1 MSDIF
6 EEDKI
11 SKPKKKKKP
20 DLSKSDTFGDNI
32 TSLSSDADVSDYLE
46 DFLQHSK
53 GAVFITGND
62 NINKTSSVKIKK
74 IAKKTVKKR
83 KNIKNKNGYY
93 IMNGIVPHSSDEE
106 EKKEKEEKT
115 IFERLER
122 EEKERKEKIEKER
135 IENERKEKEKIE
147 KEEKERIEKEE
158 KERKEKEEKE
168 RKEREEKERKERE
181 EKERKEREE
190 KERKEKEEKERK
202 EKEEKE
208 RKEKEEKERK
218 EKEER
223 ERKEREE
230 KEKKEKVEKEKEKK
244 EKEEKER
251 IEKEE
256 KEIEE
261 KEKKMNEEKEE
272 KEEMENENKKKK
284 KIAKKIPK
292 IQIKKEKSQIK
303 MEDKKESDYSESS
316 FKIFTQSNG
325 EKSDNKKNNS
335 ESDYSYNYNCGK
347 ENSFETPA
355 KNTLKNLKEGMVGK
369 NNITSSD
376 NKEKKEVTEEESEI
390 TEKMSEKYL
399 LSINNSSEE
408 SEEESEEEI
417 EREEIEKEDSG
428 LEEEEESEEEKIE
441 HKKKTKSIINN
452 NRIKI
457 NLNEALNKY
466 VKERNLKLIEKY
478 SQFNNLIQRKLINE
492 INNILKSLYIFLQ
505 IKNYKVNS
513 IIKIESTYRGF
524 ILRQRFKLD
533 YLTSKIL
540 NLREEY
546 ATKISS
552 YYRMLLS
559 RRQTKKLLRKTVD
572 HYIIYSSLIN
582 NNQLYFKYKYQN
594 GSDDNLYFEFC
605 PMLKC
610 FILFIDKREKMNKK
624 ILEGCFYNENY
635 NALIDPLYEQNS
647 KGENVINFPKIFQKE
662 DLADEAKEIIIS
674 RYIKLHRPIKR
685 RRERIEDYEE
695 RKRKMFEEE
704 QHSSIRLSSSQT
716 LKFRRI
722 GDKVKKISRSKSF
735 MKLKGFMKSIL
746 KPSKSY
752 INLKCESKKK
762 IHFGSAKIKRYHNL
776 KK

>member
-1 MSDIF
+1 MNENQNKIIHNNNNNFNLKNKENKINNTSSNRSKNNNLNQNNTKDIKQIEKNNSPKRNKF
-6 EEDKI
+6 LENILLFSKNAKDKEDKDNTKNYNYEKNDKKENI
-11 SKPKKKKKP
+11 AKNSAPINSDYKKLNSTNFKDKIKNFENSENNNKNNGIVNSNNKEKPKKLEINNQEKNEKE
-20 DLSKSDTFGDNI
+20 NI
-32 TSLSSDADVSDYLE
+32 SN
-46 DFLQHSK
+46 
-53 GAVFITGND
+53 I
-62 NINKTSSVKIKK
+62 INKRNSAAYELKTEKKNYIPNLMVKISNKPPN
-74 IAKKTVKKR
+74 
-83 KNIKNKNGYY
+83 NISK
-93 IMNGIVPHSSDEE
+93 D
-106 EKKEKEEKT
+106 
-115 IFERLER
+115 
-122 EEKERKEKIEKER
+122 
-135 IENERKEKEKIE
+135 
-147 KEEKERIEKEE
+147 
-158 KERKEKEEKE
+158 
-168 RKEREEKERKERE
+168 
-181 EKERKEREE
+181 
-190 KERKEKEEKERK
+190 
-202 EKEEKE
+202 
-208 RKEKEEKERK
+208 
-218 EKEER
+218 
-223 ERKEREE
+223 
-230 KEKKEKVEKEKEKK
+230 KEKEKK

-284 KIAKKIPK
+284 KIAKRIPK

-355 KNTLKNLKEGMVGK
+355 KNTLKK
-369 NNITSSD
+369 NNIISSD